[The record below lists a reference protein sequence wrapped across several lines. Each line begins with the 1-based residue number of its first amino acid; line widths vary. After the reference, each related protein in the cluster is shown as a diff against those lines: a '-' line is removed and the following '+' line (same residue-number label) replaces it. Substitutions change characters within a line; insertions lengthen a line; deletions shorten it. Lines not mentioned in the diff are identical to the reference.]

1 MNRLSLLQEIEVKSG
16 SSGEESGA
24 YDYRRLPTDTTARSD
39 DDDDNDDSAGYDDD
53 VDVDGEQNQEVV
65 ERPAERGGGKGK
77 ERDEEPREEGEET
90 GEGEGE
96 APDEVEALDSPA
108 IQEEAAQT
116 YEGSRE
122 RNANMEKFYCLLLVE
137 WGESMLN
144 QARPH
149 HPPTSISTFTHHCVL
164 CVCVCVSCV
173 VCVCVCAC
181 VFVLSTNRHQHCR
194 SCVIGH
200 RAGQVGTR

>member
-24 YDYRRLPTDTTARSD
+24 YDYRRVPTDTTARSD
-39 DDDDNDDSAGYDDD
+39 DDDDNDDSAGYGD
-53 VDVDGEQNQEVV
+53 VDDVDGEQNQEVV

-77 ERDEEPREEGEET
+77 ERDEEPREEEGEET
-90 GEGEGE
+90 GEGE
-96 APDEVEALDSPA
+96 APDEVEALHSPA

-149 HPPTSISTFTHHCVL
+149 QPP
-164 CVCVCVSCV
+164 CVCVCVCV
-173 VCVCVCAC
+173 VCRVRAC
-181 VFVLSTNRHQHCR
+181 VLFVLSINCHQHCR
-194 SCVIGH
+194 SCVIGR

>member
-1 MNRLSLLQEIEVKSG
+1 MTLAQHDTRAGEKLYTEEMNRLSLLQEIEVKSG

-24 YDYRRLPTDTTARSD
+24 YDYRRVPTDTAARS
-39 DDDDNDDSAGYDDD
+39 DDDNDDSAGYDDD
-53 VDVDGEQNQEVV
+53 HDVDVDGEQNQEVV
-65 ERPAERGGGKGK
+65 GRPADRGGKGK
-77 ERDEEPREEGEET
+77 ERDEEPNEEEEET
-90 GEGEGE
+90 GEGEEVPGE
-96 APDEVEALDSPA
+96 AEALDNPA

-149 HPPTSISTFTHHCVL
+149 QPPCTCLCRYTFTHHCVL
-164 CVCVCVSCV
+164 CVCG
-173 VCVCVCAC
+173 AC
-181 VFVLSTNRHQHCR
+181 SVDLS
-194 SCVIGH
+194 
-200 RAGQVGTR
+200 

>member
-24 YDYRRLPTDTTARSD
+24 YDYRRVPTDTAARS
-39 DDDDNDDSAGYDDD
+39 DDDNDDSAGYDDD
-53 VDVDGEQNQEVV
+53 HDVDVDGEQNQEVV
-65 ERPAERGGGKGK
+65 GRPAERGGGKGK
-77 ERDEEPREEGEET
+77 ERDEEPNEEEEET

-96 APDEVEALDSPA
+96 EEVPGEAEALDNPA

-149 HPPTSISTFTHHCVL
+149 QPPCTCPRLDTFTHHCARARA
-164 CVCVCVSCV
+164 CVCSVD
-173 VCVCVCAC
+173 
-181 VFVLSTNRHQHCR
+181 LS
-194 SCVIGH
+194 
-200 RAGQVGTR
+200 